1 MNTPGLLK
9 CGGAVVALAIVSAC
23 GSGSTVAP
31 SAAAPNATYVGKMLF
46 VNGRPVTAAQAEPA
60 APLRRART
68 G

>member
-23 GSGSTVAP
+23 GSGSAAAP
-31 SAAAPNATYVGKMLF
+31 SAATLNATYVGRTLF
-46 VNGRPVTAAQAEPA
+46 VNGRPVTAARLNPLA
-60 APLRRART
+60 ALRRART